1 MIYYK
6 VSHFLELVPTSTSNL
21 STENFAN
28 RQFHESILLVCGD
41 RQFRKPVL
49 SAKVSRFKIL
59 TNLLLKLHVLVFFVL

>member
-6 VSHFLELVPTSTSNL
+6 VSYFLELVPTSTSNL

-28 RQFHESILLVCGD
+28 RKFHESILLVCGV
-41 RQFRKPVL
+41 RQFRKSVL
-49 SAKVSRFKIL
+49 PAKVSRFKIL